1 MYRSWKF
8 NESKSSS
15 TEENQP
21 QNITQARIIPI
32 IHKIRFDY
40 IKFIVNTKLITKKDN
55 TIDSQEDNN
64 QEGNNSHTN
73 RCS

>member
-8 NESKSSS
+8 NESKSSG
-15 TEENQP
+15 TEENQL

-40 IKFIVNTKLITKKDN
+40 IKLIVNTKLITKKDN

>member
-15 TEENQP
+15 TEENQL

-55 TIDSQEDNN
+55 IIDSQEDNN

>member
-15 TEENQP
+15 TEENQL

>member
-15 TEENQP
+15 TEENQL

-55 TIDSQEDNN
+55 IIDSQEDNN
-64 QEGNNSHTN
+64 QEGNKLS
-73 RCS
+73 

>member
-15 TEENQP
+15 TEENQL

-40 IKFIVNTKLITKKDN
+40 IKFIVNTKLIPKKDN
-55 TIDSQEDNN
+55 IIDSQEDNN
-64 QEGNNSHTN
+64 QEGNKLS
-73 RCS
+73 

>member
-15 TEENQP
+15 TEENQL

-32 IHKIRFDY
+32 IYKIRFDY

-55 TIDSQEDNN
+55 IIDSQEDNN
-64 QEGNNSHTN
+64 QEGNKLS
-73 RCS
+73 

>member
-15 TEENQP
+15 TEENQL

-64 QEGNNSHTN
+64 QEGNKLS
-73 RCS
+73 